1 MKRVWVCFLEQGV
14 ASGGLDY
21 NSLLRANFAAVPH
34 SIPVIALAFVYQVE
48 GQNSNCFNVFALQVV
63 YFKRL
68 PCTFKLFRTLSV
80 REAQS
85 GPCHPQK
92 PVPWA
97 TYLLPVLAKWVKSDP
112 ISFKNILQAHFSN
125 WLNTSMLLK
134 IWVQIHTEYIDTQC
148 YIWLYCYFFLDIMH
162 EIKLKP
168 NSIKNMIWRIG
179 EACKDCVDWA
189 PWSFKGY
196 EEDYWGPIS
205 QVELFSWFWTSTL
218 WKLHST
224 L

>member
-48 GQNSNCFNVFALQVV
+48 GQNSSNCFSLFALQVV

-68 PCTFKLFRTLSV
+68 PCTFFKLFRPLSV

-92 PVPWA
+92 HVP
-97 TYLLPVLAKWVKSDP
+97 
-112 ISFKNILQAHFSN
+112 
-125 WLNTSMLLK
+125 
-134 IWVQIHTEYIDTQC
+134 
-148 YIWLYCYFFLDIMH
+148 
-162 EIKLKP
+162 
-168 NSIKNMIWRIG
+168 
-179 EACKDCVDWA
+179 
-189 PWSFKGY
+189 
-196 EEDYWGPIS
+196 
-205 QVELFSWFWTSTL
+205 
-218 WKLHST
+218 
-224 L
+224 